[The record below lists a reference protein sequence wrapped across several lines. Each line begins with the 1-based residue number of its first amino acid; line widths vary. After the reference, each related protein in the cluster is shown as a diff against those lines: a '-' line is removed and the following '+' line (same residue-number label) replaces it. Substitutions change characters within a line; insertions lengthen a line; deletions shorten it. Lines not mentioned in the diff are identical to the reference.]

1 VHSVKPNRAILR
13 QHIYQSFF
21 SQMQKI
27 IFTRF
32 TRIIA
37 TVALLSA
44 ATFSSVASANDE
56 AGKLLFLKG
65 ASPACAIC
73 HTLEAAGA
81 AGAVG
86 PSMNELQPDAA
97 RVVNALKNGIGQMP
111 AYTSLTPE
119 QVKIL
124 SEYVAKASRQ

>member
-1 VHSVKPNRAILR
+1 
-13 QHIYQSFF
+13 
-21 SQMQKI
+21 MQKNI
-27 IFTRF
+27 PTPFAGV
-32 TRIIA
+32 IA
-37 TVALLSA
+37 TVALMC
-44 ATFSSVASANDE
+44 ATAFTPVASANDE

-65 ASPACAIC
+65 AAPACAIC

-97 RVVNALKNGIGQMP
+97 RVLNALKNGIGQMP

-119 QVKIL
+119 QMKIL
-124 SEYVAKASRQ
+124 SEYVAKASRE

>member
-1 VHSVKPNRAILR
+1 MQNKTS
-13 QHIYQSFF
+13 IYLARV
-21 SQMQKI
+21 
-27 IFTRF
+27 TGAV
-32 TRIIA
+32 TL
-37 TVALLSA
+37 VSA
-44 ATFSSVASANDE
+44 AAFVSIASADDE

-65 ASPACAIC
+65 ATPACAIC

-86 PSMNELQPDAA
+86 PSLNELQPDAA

-111 AYTSLTPE
+111 AYPSLTPE

>member
-1 VHSVKPNRAILR
+1 
-13 QHIYQSFF
+13 
-21 SQMQKI
+21 MQKI
-27 IFTRF
+27 ISTRF
-32 TRIIA
+32 TETIA
-37 TVALLSA
+37 AAVLVSA
-44 ATFSSVASANDE
+44 TAFTPISSANDE

-97 RVVNALKNGIGQMP
+97 RVLNALKNGIGQMP
-111 AYTSLTPE
+111 AYTSLTAE
-119 QVKIL
+119 QMKIL
-124 SEYVAKASRQ
+124 SEYVAKASRE